1 MGETHPQAQVL
12 GVGYDRTL
20 GGSEIKFRLREFL
33 ADEFNALKKTKTDVR
48 SVPRAMGKLLK
59 EAERVKLILSAN
71 VDCFAQIENVMEDID
86 FKVQVTREKLL
97 ELSAD
102 LMDRVTGPVERALT
116 TASMSME
123 NIDQVI
129 LVGGGTRIPRVQEL
143 LSQYVGQELGK
154 SLNTDESAAMGAV
167 YRSAD
172 ISTGFKVKKFLTKD
186 AVLFPIDVDFTREL
200 EGEDDAE
207 PGVKKSQEDSLL
219 PYESFPSE
227 ENYDFQ

>member
-1 MGETHPQAQVL
+1 MFRRKEINGTTRNMILYDMGAQDTTVSVVGYQIVKTKDKGFTETHPQAQIL

-20 GGSEIKFRLREFL
+20 GGSEITFRLREFL

-59 EAERVKLILSAN
+59 EAERVKLVLSAN
-71 VDCFAQIENVMEDID
+71 TETYAQIENVMEDID

-143 LSQYVGQELGK
+143 LSQY
-154 SLNTDESAAMGAV
+154 A
-167 YRSAD
+167 
-172 ISTGFKVKKFLTKD
+172 
-186 AVLFPIDVDFTREL
+186 
-200 EGEDDAE
+200 
-207 PGVKKSQEDSLL
+207 
-219 PYESFPSE
+219 
-227 ENYDFQ
+227 